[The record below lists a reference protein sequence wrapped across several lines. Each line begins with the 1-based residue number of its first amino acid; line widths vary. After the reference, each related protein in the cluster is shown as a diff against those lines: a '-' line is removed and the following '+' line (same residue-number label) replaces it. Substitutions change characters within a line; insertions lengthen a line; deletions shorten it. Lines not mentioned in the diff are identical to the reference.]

1 LNIFAAQNTKMIVG
15 FSTIPE
21 EAKIWV
27 FPSSRKF
34 YPQEIEEIT
43 KTLESFL
50 SGWKSDRNEIECSY
64 LIKHDRFILVT
75 ANDTENSVSLEAH
88 DALTSFIIELEKK
101 LEIVLLD
108 KINVCYKQGEFVQY
122 KDIVEFKK
130 MIKSKGVSEKT
141 IVFNNM
147 ITVKEELR
155 YNWEVNIMESWL
167 GRLVKK

>member
-1 LNIFAAQNTKMIVG
+1 MIVG

>member
-1 LNIFAAQNTKMIVG
+1 MIVG

-50 SGWKSDRNEIECSY
+50 LGWKSDRNEIECSY
-64 LIKHDRFILVT
+64 LIKHDRFILMT

-122 KDIVEFKK
+122 KDIIEFKK
-130 MIKSKGVSEKT
+130 MIKSKGVSDKT

-155 YNWEVNIMESWL
+155 YNWEINIMESWL
-167 GRLVKK
+167 GRLVK

>member
-1 LNIFAAQNTKMIVG
+1 MIVG

-50 SGWKSDRNEIECSY
+50 SSWKSDRNEIECSY

-75 ANDTENSVSLEAH
+75 ANDTENSISLEAH
-88 DALTSFIIELEKK
+88 DALTSFIMELEKK
-101 LEIVLLD
+101 LEIIL
-108 KINVCYKQGEFVQY
+108 F
-122 KDIVEFKK
+122 
-130 MIKSKGVSEKT
+130 IK
-141 IVFNNM
+141 N
-147 ITVKEELR
+147 
-155 YNWEVNIMESWL
+155 
-167 GRLVKK
+167 

>member
-1 LNIFAAQNTKMIVG
+1 MIVG

-34 YPQEIEEIT
+34 YPQEIDEIT
-43 KTLESFL
+43 KALESFL
-50 SGWKSDRNEIECSY
+50 LDWKSDRNEIECSY

-75 ANDTENSVSLEAH
+75 ANDTENSISLEAH
-88 DALTSFIIELEKK
+88 DALTKFIMELEKK
-101 LEIVLLD
+101 LDIVLLD

-122 KDIVEFKK
+122 KDIIEFKK
-130 MIKSKGVSEKT
+130 MIKSKGVSDKT
-141 IVFNNM
+141 IIFNNM

-155 YNWEVNIMESWL
+155 YNWEINIMESWL
-167 GRLVKK
+167 GRLVK

>member
-1 LNIFAAQNTKMIVG
+1 MIVG

-50 SGWKSDRNEIECSY
+50 LGWKSDRNEIECSY

-75 ANDTENSVSLEAH
+75 ANDTENSISLEAH
-88 DALTSFIIELEKK
+88 DALTTFIMELEKK
-101 LEIVLLD
+101 LDIVLLD

-122 KDIVEFKK
+122 KDIIEFKK
-130 MIKSKGVSEKT
+130 MIKSKGVSDKT

-155 YNWEVNIMESWL
+155 YNWEINIMESWL
-167 GRLVKK
+167 GRLVK

>member
-1 LNIFAAQNTKMIVG
+1 MIVG

-21 EAKIWV
+21 ESKIWV
-27 FPSSRKF
+27 FPSNRKF
-34 YPQEIEEIT
+34 YPQETEEIT
-43 KTLESFL
+43 TKLETFL
-50 SGWKSDRNEIECSY
+50 SSWKSDRNEIECSY

-101 LEIVLLD
+101 FEIVLLD

-122 KDIVEFKK
+122 KDIIEFKK

-147 ITVKEELR
+147 ITIKEELR
-155 YNWEVNIMESWL
+155 YNWEINIMESWL

>member
-1 LNIFAAQNTKMIVG
+1 MIVG

-50 SGWKSDRNEIECSY
+50 SSWKSDRNEIECSY

-75 ANDTENSVSLEAH
+75 ANDTENSISLEAH
-88 DALTSFIIELEKK
+88 DALTSFIMELEKK
-101 LEIVLLD
+101 LEIILLD

-122 KDIVEFKK
+122 KDIIEFKK

-155 YNWEVNIMESWL
+155 YNWEINIMESWL
-167 GRLVKK
+167 GRLVK

>member
-1 LNIFAAQNTKMIVG
+1 MIVG

-27 FPSSRKF
+27 FPSNRKF
-34 YPQEIEEIT
+34 YPQEIDEISKSVET
-43 KTLESFL
+43 FL
-50 SGWKSDRNEIECSY
+50 NNWKSDRNDVECSF
-64 LIKHDRFILVT
+64 LIKHDRFIIIT
-75 ANDTENSVSLEAH
+75 ANDTEYNLSLEAQ
-88 DALTSFIIELEKK
+88 DALTTFIIGLEKQY
-101 LEIVLLD
+101 EVVLLD
-108 KINVCYKQGEFVQY
+108 KINVCYKHGEFVQY

-155 YNWEVNIMESWL
+155 YNWEINIMESWL
-167 GRLVKK
+167 GRLVK

>member
-1 LNIFAAQNTKMIVG
+1 MIVG

-34 YPQEIEEIT
+34 YPQEIDEIT
-43 KTLESFL
+43 KALESFL
-50 SGWKSDRNEIECSY
+50 LDWKSDRNEIECSY

-75 ANDTENSVSLEAH
+75 ANDTENSISLEAH
-88 DALTSFIIELEKK
+88 DALTTFIMELEKK
-101 LEIVLLD
+101 LDIVLLD
-108 KINVCYKQGEFVQY
+108 KINVCYKQGEFIQY
-122 KDIVEFKK
+122 KDIIEFKK
-130 MIKSKGVSEKT
+130 MIKSKGVSDKT

-155 YNWEVNIMESWL
+155 YNWEINIMESWL
-167 GRLVKK
+167 GRLVK

>member
-1 LNIFAAQNTKMIVG
+1 MTVG

-27 FPSSRKF
+27 FPSNRKF
-34 YPQEIEEIT
+34 YPQEIEEISKGVET
-43 KTLESFL
+43 FL
-50 SGWKSDRNEIECSY
+50 NNWKSDRNDVECSF
-64 LIKHDRFILVT
+64 LIKHDRFIIIT
-75 ANDTENSVSLEAH
+75 ANDTEYNLSLEAQ

-101 LEIVLLD
+101 YEVVLLD

-130 MIKSKGVSEKT
+130 MIKSKGVSDKT
-141 IVFNNM
+141 TVFNNM

-155 YNWEVNIMESWL
+155 YNWEINIMESWL
-167 GRLVKK
+167 GRLVK